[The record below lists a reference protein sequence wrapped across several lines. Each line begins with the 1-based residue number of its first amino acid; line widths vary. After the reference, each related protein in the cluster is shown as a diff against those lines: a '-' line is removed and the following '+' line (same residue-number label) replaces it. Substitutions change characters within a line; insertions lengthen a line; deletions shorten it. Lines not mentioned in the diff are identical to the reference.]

1 MSHKGFSYRI
11 YPTPEQ
17 EVSIKKAFG
26 TARFVYNWALDLRQN
41 TYKETGKGLTY
52 CKISKKLT
60 ALKQEYPWLKET
72 ERSVPQYSLIHLTQA
87 YANFFRRLKEGKK
100 GKAVGFPT
108 YKTKKTRKQSYS
120 TSFAHSNIE
129 VFADAIKLPTLGL
142 VKARIHRPIEGH
154 IKSVT
159 VKRMPTGK
167 YFASVLCDVP
177 EPAKLP
183 ARNAAVGID
192 LGLHTFATLS
202 TGEKINLPE
211 SLYKADKKIRKANRE
226 LHHRVK
232 GSRNRA
238 KARIKLAKAYE
249 KLKNRREDFQHKL
262 SLRLVRENQAIGLET
277 LAVLNLMRRRKTGK
291 ISKKTG
297 KEITHRG
304 MGRAFALAAFGGLIH
319 KIGYKADWYGTYIV
333 YSDRFYP
340 SSQLCHC
347 CGYQNPLVKDLKV
360 REWTCPKCHAHHDRD
375 INAALNLLGEVLKV
389 FPELNKNQD
398 TNRDGIARIN
408 ACGDLTSTQRLISAA
423 QVTSLKQEIT
433 GLGQW

>member
-1 MSHKGFSYRI
+1 MPLKGFSYRI

-26 TARFVYNWALDLRQN
+26 VARYVYNWALDLRQN
-41 TYKETGKGLTY
+41 AYKETGKGLTW
-52 CKISKKLT
+52 CQISKALT
-60 ALKQEYPWLKET
+60 TLKQEYSWLKET
-72 ERSVPQYSLIHLTQA
+72 ERSASQYSIIHLTQA

-108 YKTKKTRKQSYS
+108 YKTKRDNKQSYS
-120 TSFAHSNIE
+120 TCARYIKVLDN
-129 VFADAIKLPTLGL
+129 AINLPTLGL

-159 VKRMPTGK
+159 IKRMPTGK
-167 YFASVLCDVP
+167 YFASVLCDAP
-177 EPAKLP
+177 ETTKLP
-183 ARNAAVGID
+183 ERNTAVGID

-211 SLYKADKKIRKANRE
+211 SLYRADKKIRKANRE

-232 GSRNRA
+232 GSKNRA

-262 SLRLVRENQAIGLET
+262 SLKLVRENQAIGLET

-291 ISKKTG
+291 KSKKSKKTG

-304 MGRAFALAAFGGLIH
+304 LGRAFALAAFGGLIH

-347 CGYQNPLVKDLKV
+347 CGYQNSLVKDLKI
-360 REWTCPKCHAHHDRD
+360 REWICPKCHAHHDRD

-389 FPELNKNQD
+389 FPELTQ
-398 TNRDGIARIN
+398 NRDGISRIN
-408 ACGDLTSTQRLISAA
+408 ACGDLTSTHSLIRFEQA
-423 QVTSLKQEIT
+423 TSLKQEIT
-433 GLGQW
+433 GLSQ

>member
-1 MSHKGFSYRI
+1 MALKGFSYRI
-11 YPTPEQ
+11 YPTAEQ

-26 TARFVYNWALDLRQN
+26 VTRFVYNWALDLRQAA
-41 TYKETGKGLTY
+41 YKETGKGLTY
-52 CKISKKLT
+52 CQISKELT
-60 ALKQEYPWLKET
+60 ALKQEYPWLKKT
-72 ERSVPQYSLIHLTQA
+72 ERSVPQYSLIHLTKA

-108 YKTKKTRKQSYS
+108 YKTKRNSKQSYS
-120 TSFAHSNIE
+120 TSFTHGNIE
-129 VFADAIKLPTLGL
+129 VFDDAIKLPTLGL
-142 VKARIHRPIEGH
+142 IKARIHRPIEGH

-167 YFASVLCDVP
+167 YFATVLCDAP

-183 ARNAAVGID
+183 ERNTAIGVD
-192 LGLHTFATLS
+192 LGIHTFATLS

-211 SLYKADKKIRKANRE
+211 SLYKADKKIRRANRE

-232 GSRNRA
+232 GSRNRV

-249 KLKNRREDFQHKL
+249 KLKNRREDFQHKV

-347 CGYQNPLVKDLKV
+347 CEYKNPKVKDLKV
-360 REWTCPKCHAHHDRD
+360 REWTCPKCYAHHDRD
-375 INAALNLLGEVLKV
+375 VNAALNLLNEVLKV
-389 FPELNKNQD
+389 FPELNKNQLA
-398 TNRDGIARIN
+398 NRDGISRIN
-408 ACGDLTSTQRLISAA
+408 ACGDLTSIHHLISDE

-433 GLGQW
+433 DLGR

>member
-1 MSHKGFSYRI
+1 MALKGFSYRI
-11 YPTPEQ
+11 YPTAEQ
-17 EVSIKKAFG
+17 EVSIKEAFG
-26 TARFVYNWALDLRQN
+26 AARFVYNWALDLRQTAYKN
-41 TYKETGKGLTY
+41 TRKGLTY
-52 CKISKKLT
+52 CQISKELT
-60 ALKQEYPWLKET
+60 ALRQKYPWLKEP
-72 ERSVPQYSLIHLTQA
+72 ERSASQYSVIHLMQS

-108 YKTKKTRKQSYS
+108 YKTKKNKKQSYS
-120 TSFAHSNIE
+120 TQARYITVLDN
-129 VFADAIKLPTLGL
+129 AINLPKLGL

-159 VKRMPTGK
+159 IKRMPTGK
-167 YFASVLCDVP
+167 YFATVLCDAP

-183 ARNAAVGID
+183 ERNIAVGID

-232 GSRNRA
+232 GSKNRA

-249 KLKNRREDFQHKL
+249 KLTNRREDFQHKL
-262 SLRLVRENQAIGLET
+262 SLKFVRENQAIGLET
-277 LAVLNLMRRRKTGK
+277 LAVLNLMRRRKTDK
-291 ISKKTG
+291 KSKKTD

-304 MGRAFALAAFGGLIH
+304 MGRAFALAAFGGLLR
-319 KIGYKADWYGTYIV
+319 KVGYKADWYGTYIV

-347 CGYQNPLVKDLKV
+347 CEYKNPLVKDLKV
-360 REWTCPKCHAHHDRD
+360 RKWTCPKCHAHHDRD
-375 INAALNLLGEVLKV
+375 INAALNLLNETLKV
-389 FPELNKNQD
+389 FPELNQ
-398 TNRDGIARIN
+398 NRDGIARIN
-408 ACGDLTSTQRLISAA
+408 ACEDLTSTHCLISNVHA
-423 QVTSLKQEIT
+423 TSLKQEIT
-433 GLGQW
+433 DLGR

>member
-1 MSHKGFSYRI
+1 MALKGFSYRI
-11 YPTPEQ
+11 YPTTEQ
-17 EVSIKKAFG
+17 EVLINKAFG
-26 TARFVYNWALDLRQN
+26 VARYVYNWALNLRQ
-41 TYKETGKGLTY
+41 TAYKETGKGLTF
-52 CKISKKLT
+52 CRISKEFT

-72 ERSVPQYSLIHLTQA
+72 ERSASQYSIVHLTQA

-108 YKTKKTRKQSYS
+108 YKTKKDRKQSYS
-120 TSFAHSNIE
+120 TSARDIKVLDN
-129 VFADAIKLPTLGL
+129 AINLPTLGL

-159 VKRMPTGK
+159 VKKMSTGK
-167 YFASVLCDVP
+167 YFASVLCDTP
-177 EPAKLP
+177 EPTKLP
-183 ARNAAVGID
+183 ERNTAVGVD

-262 SLRLVRENQAIGLET
+262 SLKLVRENQAIGLET
-277 LAVLNLMRRRKTGK
+277 LAVLNLMKRRKTGK
-291 ISKKTG
+291 KSKKTG

-304 MGRAFALAAFGGLIH
+304 MGRAFALAAFGGLLH
-319 KIGYKADWYGTYIV
+319 KVGYKADWYGTYIV

-347 CGYQNPLVKDLKV
+347 CEYKNPKVKDLKV
-360 REWTCPKCHAHHDRD
+360 REWTCPKCHAQHDRD
-375 INAALNLLGEVLKV
+375 VNAALNLLNETLKV
-389 FPELNKNQD
+389 FPELNQ
-398 TNRDGIARIN
+398 NRDGIARIN
-408 ACGDLTSTQRLISAA
+408 ACGDLTTTHSLIRFEQAM
-423 QVTSLKQEIT
+423 SLKQET
-433 GLGQW
+433 TDLDQ

>member
-1 MSHKGFSYRI
+1 MALKGFSYRI
-11 YPTPEQ
+11 YPTAEQ

-26 TARFVYNWALDLRQN
+26 VARYVYNWALDLRQ
-41 TYKETGKGLTY
+41 TAYKNTGKGLTF
-52 CKISKKLT
+52 CQISKTFT
-60 ALKQEYPWLKET
+60 AFRQEYKWLNDT
-72 ERSVPQYSLIHLTQA
+72 ERSVSQYSIIHLTQA

-108 YKTKKTRKQSYS
+108 YKAKRDSKQSYS
-120 TSFAHSNIE
+120 TSFTNGNIA
-129 VFADAIKLPTLGL
+129 VFDDAIKLPTLGL
-142 VKARIHRPIEGH
+142 VKARIHRPIEGS

-159 VKRMPTGK
+159 IKRMPTGK
-167 YFASVLCDVP
+167 YFAAVLCDTP

-183 ARNAAVGID
+183 ERNTAVGVD

-262 SLRLVRENQAIGLET
+262 SLKLVRENQAIGLET
-277 LAVLNLMRRRKTGK
+277 LAVLNLMKRRKTSK
-291 ISKKTG
+291 KSKKTG

-304 MGRAFALAAFGGLIH
+304 MGRVFALAAFGRLFY

-347 CGYQNPLVKDLKV
+347 CGYQNLLVKDLKV
-360 REWTCPKCHAHHDRD
+360 REWTCPKCHVHHDRD

-389 FPELNKNQD
+389 FPELNQS
-398 TNRDGIARIN
+398 NRDGIARID
-408 ACGDLTSTQRLISAA
+408 ACGDLTSIHHLISDEQAM
-423 QVTSLKQEIT
+423 SLKQET
-433 GLGQW
+433 SGLSQ